1 MPIQF
6 KSEKYN
12 DKYDVMTCEID
23 KKKYYSLIDIIYAEE
38 LDDMSMN
45 DIFIIVKEHIKHVP
59 KITENNTLTHMRFLD
74 KPGINLLKKKLKE
87 K

>member
-12 DKYDVMTCEID
+12 DKHDVMTCVLD
-23 KKKYYSLIDIIYAEE
+23 KKKYYSLIDIIRAEE
-38 LDDMSMN
+38 LDNISMD
-45 DIFIIVKEHIKHVP
+45 DIFSIAKEQIKHVP

>member
-1 MPIQF
+1 MSIQF

-12 DKYDVMTCEID
+12 DKYDVMTCVLD
-23 KKKYYSLIDIIYAEE
+23 KKKYYSLIDIIRAEE
-38 LDDMSMN
+38 LDDISMD
-45 DIFIIVKEHIKHVP
+45 DIFNIAKEQIKHVP

>member
-1 MPIQF
+1 MSIQF

-12 DKYDVMTCEID
+12 DKYDVTTCVID
-23 KKKYYSLIDIIYAEE
+23 KKKYYSLIDIIRAEE
-38 LDDMSMN
+38 LDNISMN
-45 DIFIIVKEHIKHVP
+45 NIFSIPIKHIKHVP
-59 KITENNTLTHMRFLD
+59 KVTENNTLTHMRFLD

>member
-12 DKYDVMTCEID
+12 DKYDVMTCVID
-23 KKKYYSLIDIIYAEE
+23 KKKYYSLIDIIRAEE
-38 LDDMSMN
+38 LDDISMD
-45 DIFIIVKEHIKHVP
+45 DIFSIAKEHIKHVP
-59 KITENNTLTHMRFLD
+59 KITENNMRFLD
-74 KPGINLLKKKLKE
+74 KPGINSLKKKLKE

>member
-12 DKYDVMTCEID
+12 DKYDVMTCVID
-23 KKKYYSLIDIIYAEE
+23 KKKYYSLIDIIHAEE

-59 KITENNTLTHMRFLD
+59 KIKENNTLTHMRFLD

>member
-1 MPIQF
+1 MSIEF

-12 DKYDVMTCEID
+12 DEFDVETCVID

-38 LDDMSMN
+38 LDNISMD
-45 DIFIIVKEHIKHVP
+45 DIFSILIKHIKHVP

-74 KPGINLLKKKLKE
+74 KPGINSIKE
-87 K
+87 KIKEK

>member
-1 MPIQF
+1 MSIEF

-12 DKYDVMTCEID
+12 DEFDVETCVID

-38 LDDMSMN
+38 LDNISMD
-45 DIFIIVKEHIKHVP
+45 DIFSIPKEHIKHVP
-59 KITENNTLTHMRFLD
+59 KITENNTITQMRFLD
-74 KPGINLLKKKLKE
+74 KPGIKLLKKKIKE